1 MPLTAWSTPNLQ
13 DKAAGLHSSF
23 TYQLRRV
30 GREADVAVLQAGSE
44 FAGRRPTTGR
54 LPQLATAAVPLAAP
68 QREVQQLGVLRAHG
82 KVVKSYL
89 GGPDGIPSR

>member
-54 LPQLATAAVPLAAP
+54 LPQLQPLLCLAAP